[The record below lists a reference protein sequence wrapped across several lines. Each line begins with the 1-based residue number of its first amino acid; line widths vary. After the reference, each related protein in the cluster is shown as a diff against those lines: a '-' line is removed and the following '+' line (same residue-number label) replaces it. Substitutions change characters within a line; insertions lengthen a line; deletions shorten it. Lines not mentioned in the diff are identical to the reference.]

1 MLQLY
6 TLNSLSDTSRD
17 GTKLKTREGDPNGN
31 DTNISPGEEG
41 PRYNT
46 AASVA
51 GSVVGTLVFL
61 VIGGAVAAAAVY
73 VVFKYRRRMTE
84 TLEPWPDTKRC
95 RKIYTIFLIIFL
107 FFQAAHSS
115 SDSYRYG
122 CSSTQSSMWV
132 FPFCSNWYGYSSL
145 PVNI

>member
-17 GTKLKTREGDPNGN
+17 GTKLKTREGVGDPNGSN
-31 DTNISPGEEG
+31 TSTSPGEEGPRAENTITPDNNASSG

-61 VIGGAVAAAAVY
+61 VIGGAVAAAAMY

-95 RKIYTIFLIIFL
+95 RKIYTCT
-107 FFQAAHSS
+107 
-115 SDSYRYG
+115 G
-122 CSSTQSSMWV
+122 CT
-132 FPFCSNWYGYSSL
+132 
-145 PVNI
+145 I